1 MVDSYGDSWNGATI
15 VVKQDGEEIGRAT
28 IADGSVAV
36 AAFTYDNNS
45 EYTFYWEN
53 GDYDGE
59 CSFVILV
66 DGAQVF
72 VAEEGSCS
80 YSADEPFYVLVANWD
95 AGIEQSA
102 LSIEQSAIIYDL
114 QGRRVSEP
122 QKGMMYIVGGKKV
135 IF

>member
-1 MVDSYGDSWNGATI
+1 M
-15 VVKQDGEEIGRAT
+15 
-28 IADGSVAV
+28 
-36 AAFTYDNNS
+36 
-45 EYTFYWEN
+45 
-53 GDYDGE
+53 
-59 CSFVILV
+59 ILV